1 MGMQGPLTAQALG
14 RSPYDDVVQGE
25 GEDENHEPRQ
35 QYDHR
40 GRPINPE
47 SKRINR
53 DMIRSHNEV
62 MLVVGVAEPE
72 TPSAAP
78 GEAELKRQ
86 HSEYEESTGSRLAW
100 TAKALIHGIGL
111 FGLTG
116 ARERVLVF
124 KRYSDTPFRDLY
136 RMTRMNFS
144 VSQYVFPGSPAGIL
158 AGWCQ
163 HRFTPPWHD
172 YDDFNFKIYC
182 MHEAW
187 YYVIDHLQLYA
198 SFQRL
203 GLVSSTQLLPSWKY
217 FIPFTDDSPIQC
229 PPPLEDFTLQSVLQ
243 WVGGVLVSVTPFLL
257 WTITQR
263 LVRDWRP
270 IIWRRMIERI
280 PNPIAFGATIAP
292 PPAPPTPT
300 PVAIEVESEQEPPG
314 QDPGP
319 DENGPAMERSQSPQP
334 SRRNG
339 LDRRQSVHSTGVVE
353 EFASDDDD
361 HDVVSATLISFD
373 VEATDATD
381 VPQGLWSAE
390 LRPSTGPDRRMLT
403 GSPIYLSTMLTRL
416 PSLMAANIFNDQV
429 IRLMIAPY
437 EAMALRLS
445 ARAFCIGRGLPCDN
459 IFSVHPLSG
468 LNVTWLVNFLGF
480 ELLHL
485 MLSGEVW
492 SLFAYLA
499 QSFHKSEEE
508 WKELKENEGKE
519 QGV

>member
-1 MGMQGPLTAQALG
+1 MGMQGPLTAQALRKG

-72 TPSAAP
+72 NPPTAP

-86 HSEYEESTGSRLAW
+86 HSEYEETTGSRLAW
-100 TAKALIHGIGL
+100 AAKRFIHGIGL

-116 ARERVLVF
+116 ARERVLVY

-136 RMTRMNFS
+136 RMTRMKFS
-144 VSQYVFPGSPAGIL
+144 VSQYMFPGAPAGLL
-158 AGWCQ
+158 AQ
-163 HRFTPPWHD
+163 YFEQRFTPPWQV
-172 YDDFNFKIYC
+172 YDDFTFKTYC

-203 GLVSSTQLLPSWKY
+203 GLISSTQLLPSWRY
-217 FIPFTDDSPIQC
+217 FIPFTDDSPMQC
-229 PPPLEDFTLQSVLQ
+229 PPPLEDLTPQSLLQ

-263 LVRDWRP
+263 LARDWKP
-270 IIWRRMIERI
+270 IIWRRIIERL
-280 PNPIAFGATIAP
+280 PNTMTYGRGIGPL
-292 PPAPPTPT
+292 PALSSPT
-300 PVAIEVESEQEPPG
+300 PVAVEVEIEQEPPE
-314 QDPGP
+314 QDPSP
-319 DENGPAMERSQSPQP
+319 DENGPAMDSDQIPQS
-334 SRRNG
+334 SRRNEP
-339 LDRRQSVHSTGVVE
+339 DRRQSVHSAGVVE

-361 HDVVSATLISFD
+361 HEVVSATLISFD

-390 LRPSTGPDRRMLT
+390 LRPSTGPDIRMLSGT
-403 GSPIYLSTMLTRL
+403 PIYLSTMLTKL
-416 PSLMAANIFNDQV
+416 PALMAANIFNDQL

-445 ARAFCIGRGLPCDN
+445 ARAFCIGHGLPCDD
-459 IFSVHPLSG
+459 IFSVHPLRG

-492 SLFAYLA
+492 SLFAYLS
-499 QSFHKSEEE
+499 QSFHKSEDE
-508 WKELKENEGKE
+508 WKEWKENEGKE
-519 QGV
+519 

>member
-25 GEDENHEPRQ
+25 GEDEDHEPRQ

-72 TPSAAP
+72 NPSTAP
-78 GEAELKRQ
+78 GEVESKRQ
-86 HSEYEESTGSRLAW
+86 HSEYEETTGSRLSWA
-100 TAKALIHGIGL
+100 AKKCFNSIGL

-116 ARERVLVF
+116 ARQRVLVY
-124 KRYSDTPFRDLY
+124 KRYSNTPLRDLY
-136 RMTRMNFS
+136 RMARMNFS
-144 VSQYVFPGSPAGIL
+144 VSQYMFPGSPAGAL
-158 AGWCQ
+158 ARYCE
-163 HRFTPPWHD
+163 HRFTPPWQV
-172 YDDFNFKIYC
+172 YDDYTFKTYC

-203 GLVSSTQLLPSWKY
+203 GLIPSTQLLPSWKY

-229 PPPLEDFTLQSVLQ
+229 PPPLEDFTPQSLLQ

-263 LVRDWRP
+263 LARDWKQ
-270 IIWRRMIERI
+270 ITWRRIIERL
-280 PNPIAFGATIAP
+280 PNTITFGAGIGP
-292 PPAPPTPT
+292 LPAPPTPT
-300 PVAIEVESEQEPPG
+300 PIAVEVESEQETPE
-314 QDPGP
+314 QDPDP
-319 DENGPAMERSQSPQP
+319 DENGPAAESGQSPQP
-334 SRRNG
+334 TRRNE

-361 HDVVSATLISFD
+361 HEVVSATLISFD

-390 LRPSTGPDRRMLT
+390 LRPSTGPDKRMLN
-403 GSPIYLSTMLTRL
+403 GSPIYLSTMLTKL
-416 PSLMAANIFNDQV
+416 PALMAASVFNDELL
-429 IRLMIAPY
+429 RLIIAPY

-445 ARAFCIGRGLPCDN
+445 ARAFCISRGLPCDV

-468 LNVTWLVNFLGF
+468 LNMTWLVNFLGF
-480 ELLHL
+480 ELLQF
-485 MLSGEVW
+485 MLAGEVW

-519 QGV
+519 